1 MSELA
6 QLTELCRRLGA
17 DADQAGTMARQLLK
31 RADQLAAERKIT
43 REEAMA
49 HLLHILRHGREG
61 VVPPGFQP
69 PAPPAERPPG
79 SE

>member
-1 MSELA
+1 MSELE
-6 QLTELCRRLGA
+6 QLTKLCRHLGA
-17 DADQAGTMARQLLK
+17 SEAQAVTMARQMIK
-31 RADQLAAERKIT
+31 RAEQLATERKIT

-49 HLLHILRHGREG
+49 HLLQILRHGRDG

-69 PAPPAERPPG
+69 PARPPSG